1 MPRPARTAK
10 TKLFETVV
18 LSLEASGWVVDRLS
32 PDGVHPLRLSME
44 RGGERETVRVYIWN
58 LTHGGGHRSEQE
70 FRIQIT
76 GVDGF
81 QLEPNGTTLLLGWS
95 DAFEAF
101 AAFDARRRTGA
112 LGASPSIQLL
122 ASTLNAAASDG
133 AAVQTKRGEFA
144 VAVRPDRLALYVR
157 NHDAAHRGDISAI
170 RSDPSLAVSL
180 PIDPESAASATTHHH
195 FGSHEELEQR
205 RVILARIEALEAE
218 VERLKSPENRG
229 HNNPPEL
236 LPEEDAS
243 AIAALEGET
252 ASLKEELGHTEPNAA
267 RIQSAARFLR
277 HFVDG
282 WQRAREEAKKFGGKV
297 ADKAREKGAELVI
310 GTVIGGAATW
320 GHIVHAAEA
329 LTQAIAKWF
338 GLI

>member
-1 MPRPARTAK
+1 MSRSPRTAK
-10 TKLFETVV
+10 SKLFDTVV
-18 LSLEASGWVVDRLS
+18 RSLEAGGWVVNRLS
-32 PDGVHPLRLSME
+32 PEGDHPLRLSME
-44 RGGERETVRVYIWN
+44 RAGERETVRVYIWN
-58 LTHGGGHRSEQE
+58 LTHGGGPRSDQE
-70 FRIQIT
+70 FRVQIT
-76 GVDGF
+76 GIDGF

-101 AAFDARRRTGA
+101 AAFDAGRRTGTI
-112 LGASPSIQLL
+112 GASPSIQLL
-122 ASTLNAAASDG
+122 ASTLNAAAAEG

-157 NHDAAHRGDISAI
+157 NHAAAHRGDISSI
-170 RSDPSLAVSL
+170 RSDPSMMVPHL
-180 PIDPESAASATTHHH
+180 IDPESAPSPRIQHL
-195 FGSHEELEQR
+195 FGSPEELEQR
-205 RVILARIEALEAE
+205 RFILARIEALEAE
-218 VERLKSPENRG
+218 VERLKSPDNRG

-252 ASLKEELGHTEPNAA
+252 ASLKDELGHAEPDAG
-267 RIQSAARFLR
+267 RVQSAARFLR

-282 WQRAREEAKKFGGKV
+282 WRRAREEAKKFGGKV

-329 LTQAIAKWF
+329 LTQALAKWF